1 MSRKWK
7 LRVED
12 ALQSIS
18 YIIEDTKGMSYDEF
32 EENRLVRQAV
42 ERNLEIIGEALN
54 RIPDK
59 IQEKYPEIPW
69 REIIGMRNFVIHQY
83 FQVAQD
89 IEWDIITNELGDL
102 KENLIKIKNN
112 ESDEF

>member
-89 IEWDIITNELGDL
+89 IEWDIITNELRDL
-102 KENLIKIKNN
+102 KENLIKIRNN
-112 ESDEF
+112 ESD

>member
-12 ALQSIS
+12 ALQSIF
-18 YIIEDTKGMSYDEF
+18 YIKEDTKGMSYDEF

-102 KENLIKIKNN
+102 NENKK
-112 ESDEF
+112 

>member
-7 LRVED
+7 LRIND

-18 YIIEDTKGMSYDEF
+18 YILEDTKGMSYDEF

-54 RIPDK
+54 RVPDE
-59 IQEKYPEIPW
+59 IQDKYPEIPW

-89 IEWDIITNELGDL
+89 IEWDIITNDL
-102 KENLIKIKNN
+102 SYLTENLIKIKNN
-112 ESDEF
+112 ENEE

>member
-102 KENLIKIKNN
+102 KENLTKIKNN